1 MCYFVVGS
9 IIAFIL
15 SVFIILMDYKARKT
29 NSKVSDDPFA
39 AIATGIGLLG
49 VVILWPLVII
59 ASSLVIYEIVDDL
72 IRHYKFKKFINN
84 IRNK

>member
-1 MCYFVVGS
+1 MWYFVVGS

-29 NSKVSDDPFA
+29 NYKVPDNSFA

-49 VVILWPLVII
+49 VIILWPLVII
-59 ASSLVIYEIVDDL
+59 ASSLVIYEIVSDL
-72 IRHYKFKKFINN
+72 IERYKFKKFMKNL
-84 IRNK
+84 